1 MCGGAGVVCVY
12 VWWRGV
18 VCKEYN
24 TTFYILL
31 LGFRAYIFVVIDLVK
46 RGVLT
51 LVGEVRL

>member
-1 MCGGAGVVCVY
+1 MWYACMCGGAC
-12 VWWRGV
+12 V

-31 LGFRAYIFVVIDLVK
+31 LGFCAYIFVVIVDDLVK

-51 LVGEVRL
+51 LVGAVRL